1 MEFFQISPFLPVIV
15 SRLRRRGIG
24 TAQSRSEP
32 NVQKGDPVMGDGD
45 RQGKSGV
52 LSRRDFVGLAAFGAG
67 TALLASGRARP
78 AAAASRRGGTLR
90 IG

>member
-1 MEFFQISPFLPVIV
+1 
-15 SRLRRRGIG
+15 
-24 TAQSRSEP
+24 
-32 NVQKGDPVMGDGD
+32 MGDGD